1 MSIMDVVKLRR
12 AESRELQLLQ
22 AAAEEEERVMKL
34 KRRLIKRAKRAERK
48 KKDHERMTRGNEE
61 LALSKIQNE
70 KKHAGSGL
78 LKSVNFTSSLFQL
91 ESNRDISCSGD
102 GEEVDRDTPHSSH
115 PKRALEQETLRPN
128 TGGEL
133 RQDLQLSSAAAAL
146 SSRLHPA
153 EFTLPHQFTAVKPK
167 EENKNYTMK
176 EEPLLRET
184 QLLDIINMETQ
195 LQCSPQSQKKRRIEA
210 PKQKERSYVLFA
222 RRENVSSVCFLD
234 ELSLRFH
241 IYCDKKPLKE
251 IGPLKLASAFQDP
264 LLVFFH
270 GQIIVKEFCIKENM
284 IQEKSFSVLSDGE
297 DFARVE
303 TCCQIDM
310 FLQENVDIDSFVSLK
325 VSDTKVA
332 IFHNIEG
339 FTRGNL
345 INFQHERKIVQH
357 FGSTSGHTTQL
368 LPLHGCDNVFLSLN
382 SIQNKLYFWNH
393 ETGKCVRVVQMSS
406 QPPHSQSCR
415 LAGSVLVSGKLM
427 MWHALEYRSLQ
438 LSVLKATGEC
448 HRLEI
453 VPLDEESGRISD
465 SCSLVGVKG
474 DKFMFMDQSRLVVVR
489 WQECGDVT
497 VEMISDETHL
507 HSTDICDLILA
518 MNVW

>member
-1 MSIMDVVKLRR
+1 MDAEDANSMSIMDVVKLRR
-12 AESRELQLLQ
+12 AQSRELQLLQ

-34 KRRLIKRAKRAERK
+34 KRRLIKRAKKAERK

-61 LALSKIQNE
+61 LALSMTQNE
-70 KKHAGSGL
+70 KKQAGSGL
-78 LKSVNFTSSLFQL
+78 LKSVNFTSNLFQL

-102 GEEVDRDTPHSSH
+102 SE
-115 PKRALEQETLRPN
+115 ETLRPDP
-128 TGGEL
+128 GSEL
-133 RQDLQLSSAAAAL
+133 RHDLQLCSAAAAL

-153 EFTLPHQFTAVKPK
+153 EFTLPDQFTAVKPK
-167 EENKNYTMK
+167 KENQNYIMN

-184 QLLDIINMETQ
+184 QLLDIINTETQ
-195 LQCSPQSQKKRRIEA
+195 LQFSPRCQKKRRIEV
-210 PKQKERSYVLFA
+210 PEQKESSYVLFA
-222 RRENVSSVCFLD
+222 RWENVTSVCFLD
-234 ELSLRFH
+234 ELTLRIHVF
-241 IYCDKKPLKE
+241 CDNKPVKE

-270 GQIIVKEFCIKENM
+270 GQITVKEFCSKENM
-284 IQEKSFSVLSDGE
+284 IHEKSFSVLSDGE
-297 DFARVE
+297 DYPSIE
-303 TCCQIDM
+303 SYCQTSM
-310 FLQENVDIDSFVSLK
+310 FLQENVDIESFVSLK

-345 INFQHERKIVQH
+345 INFQHERKKVQH

-368 LPLHGCDNVFLSLN
+368 LPLHGCDSVFLSLN
-382 SIQNKLYFWNH
+382 SFQNKLYFWNH
-393 ETGKCVRVVQMSS
+393 ETGKCVRVVHMSS
-406 QPPHSQSCR
+406 QPSHAQSCR

-427 MWHALEYRSLQ
+427 VWHALESRSLQ

-453 VPLDEESGRISD
+453 VPLDEEAGRISD

-474 DKFMFMDQSRLVVVR
+474 DKFMFMDQRRLIVVR
-489 WQECGDVT
+489 WRECGDVA
-497 VEMISDETHL
+497 VEMIRDKTHL
-507 HSTDICDLILA
+507 NRHLGY
-518 MNVW
+518 WQ